1 MKRRKTIWKHIRGI
15 SGYNGKYNSV
25 DCICIR
31 STNHDL
37 GRYIVAGYYRSCS
50 SDCYSEHTQ
59 TSRIDGGSGIDM
71 TLKDKKNVVILIA
84 YAFVMGMV
92 VGKLV
97 WGMPG

>member
-1 MKRRKTIWKHIRGI
+1 
-15 SGYNGKYNSV
+15 
-25 DCICIR
+25 
-31 STNHDL
+31 
-37 GRYIVAGYYRSCS
+37 
-50 SDCYSEHTQ
+50 
-59 TSRIDGGSGIDM
+59 M